1 MDAIAAIGGN
11 RPLKAEEFARRAY
24 NYALNPA
31 RNPLKETLDQCESV
45 AKTPPLLG
53 GFNDVP
59 WHKLRDA
66 EVHAWAKAGWS
77 WLVNDAEHS
86 QWEGW
91 YGREQNA
98 VLSRH
103 GILPVQR
110 LAREARSEHGDAF
123 QLGARATMRPYGTTY
138 EEAERYFRAINFPVP
153 GQATP
158 DDRGGYPVR
167 DGERTMMFTP
177 DELRGTETETQG
189 WIQFETKEYIIDI
202 ETRDRVLDL
211 MADQGRNKAC
221 GFVGPFDAILRE
233 GDLPEVNDAVNALFR
248 AAAERG
254 VHTGRVVGHGAME
267 DPQDIEDGMVEAI
280 DNGARLICVHPLTSD
295 MVFRGAYAMAE
306 PFFRA
311 CKRCGF

>member
-11 RPLKAEEFARRAY
+11 RPLAAEEFARRAY

-31 RNPLKETLDQCESV
+31 RNPLKETLDSCESV

-77 WLVNDAEHS
+77 WMVNDAEHS

-138 EEAERYFRAINFPVP
+138 EKPSAISAPSTSP
-153 GQATP
+153 SPAKPPPTIAADIRSAT
-158 DDRGGYPVR
+158 
-167 DGERTMMFTP
+167 
-177 DELRGTETETQG
+177 
-189 WIQFETKEYIIDI
+189 
-202 ETRDRVLDL
+202 
-211 MADQGRNKAC
+211 AS
-221 GFVGPFDAILRE
+221 GP
-233 GDLPEVNDAVNALFR
+233 
-248 AAAERG
+248 
-254 VHTGRVVGHGAME
+254 
-267 DPQDIEDGMVEAI
+267 
-280 DNGARLICVHPLTSD
+280 
-295 MVFRGAYAMAE
+295 
-306 PFFRA
+306 
-311 CKRCGF
+311 

>member
-98 VLSRH
+98 VLARH

-123 QLGARATMRPYGTTY
+123 QLGARATMRPLWHH
-138 EEAERYFRAINFPVP
+138 
-153 GQATP
+153 
-158 DDRGGYPVR
+158 
-167 DGERTMMFTP
+167 
-177 DELRGTETETQG
+177 LRGSRALLPRHQLPRPRPSHPRRPRR
-189 WIQFETKEYIIDI
+189 ISSP
-202 ETRDRVLDL
+202 RRR
-211 MADQGRNKAC
+211 ADH
-221 GFVGPFDAILRE
+221 D
-233 GDLPEVNDAVNALFR
+233 
-248 AAAERG
+248 
-254 VHTGRVVGHGAME
+254 VH
-267 DPQDIEDGMVEAI
+267 
-280 DNGARLICVHPLTSD
+280 ARRIARH
-295 MVFRGAYAMAE
+295 
-306 PFFRA
+306 
-311 CKRCGF
+311 